1 MKTFLIWAVIVV
13 AGIELGGI
21 AFDSMKRQ
29 IENDMDK
36 MHELHQQKLEE
47 AIDGQ

>member
-13 AGIELGGI
+13 AAIELGGI

-29 IENDMDK
+29 IENDMAAI
-36 MHELHQQKLEE
+36 HELHQQKLEE
-47 AIDGQ
+47 AIDE